1 MKHISKK
8 IRPNLSLIAI
18 ILLFVA
24 LLFSIKLVQQNQEN
38 RSSAASNSIDD
49 DYGESIAI
57 KSGSECQMSDGVCV
71 ANEKVCTDSKNTIIA
86 LADCDDPSQICCTQT
101 EEDNSGDTNSNTIV
115 SKSANS
121 QTITQDPT
129 QPIIPNRNIK
139 YQALSDSLKVWVEY
153 KKSDYY
159 AVHIWAKEPYQQLK
173 KYTYDDSGKKYTKTK
188 FIAKKLGN
196 SGLIKDKIAVAFNND
211 IHVNHN
217 AYYNNNKYWKTHTGT
232 GLVLINGNV
241 ARNEPKKPSRRMMI
255 TGITKD
261 NLLTLFAESK
271 SPKASKNT
279 AAKIGKRTKL
289 YQSIIDQ
296 GVQNTIS
303 SFGYYV
309 LNGKI
314 TSRAK
319 EKDKQGYGLRQIIC
333 QVNSNN
339 FIQITTTK
347 GYTPHTAAKLAQ
359 SLGCITAIEMDAGQ
373 STLLYYK
380 DKSTTGWTQ
389 KLVTK
394 GEEQIK
400 MWSVMY
406 WTEL

>member
-1 MKHISKK
+1 M
-8 IRPNLSLIAI
+8 
-18 ILLFVA
+18 
-24 LLFSIKLVQQNQEN
+24 LFSIKLVQLNQEN
-38 RSSAASNSIDD
+38 RSSAASNNIGD

-71 ANEKVCTDSKNTIIA
+71 ANEKACTDSKNTIIA
-86 LADCDDPSQICCTQT
+86 SADCDNTSQVCCTQT
-101 EEDNSGDTNSNTIV
+101 EDDDNDTII
-115 SKSANS
+115 SKSITN
-121 QTITQDPT
+121 QTTSQDPSL
-129 QPIIPNRNIK
+129 PIVPTKNIK

-153 KKSDYY
+153 KKNDYY
-159 AVHIWAKEPYQQLK
+159 AVHIWAKEPYKQLK
-173 KYTYDDSGKKYTKTK
+173 KYTFDDSGKKYTKNK
-188 FIAKKLGN
+188 FIAKNLGN

-261 NLLTLFAESK
+261 NLLTLFAENK
-271 SPKASKNT
+271 NPKPSKNT
-279 AAKIGKRTKL
+279 AAKITKRTEL

-309 LNGKI
+309 KNGKI

-319 EKDKQGYGLRQIIC
+319 KASQGYGLRQIIC
-333 QVNSNN
+333 QVNSHN
-339 FIQITTTK
+339 FIQITTAK
-347 GYTPHTAAKLAQ
+347 GYTPRSAAKLAQ
-359 SLGCITAIEMDAGQ
+359 SLGCITAIEMDAGH
-373 STLLYYK
+373 SALLYYK
-380 DKSTTGWTQ
+380 DKTTTNWTK

>member
-49 DYGESIAI
+49 DYGKSIAI

-101 EEDNSGDTNSNTIV
+101 EEDNNSDTNNNTIV
-115 SKSANS
+115 SKSTNS
-121 QTITQDPT
+121 QTTTQDPS
-129 QPIIPNRNIK
+129 QPIVPTKNIK
-139 YQALSDSLKVWVEY
+139 YQALSDSLKVWIEY
-153 KKSDYY
+153 KNNDYY

-188 FIAKKLGN
+188 FIAKNLGN

-217 AYYNNNKYWKTHTGT
+217 AYYNNSKYWKTFTGT
-232 GLVLINGNV
+232 GLVLINGKI

-261 NLLTLFAESK
+261 NLLTLFAENK
-271 SPKASKNT
+271 NPKASKNT
-279 AAKIGKRTKL
+279 AAKIGKRTQL

-333 QVNSNN
+333 QVNSHN
-339 FIQITTTK
+339 FIQITTAK

-359 SLGCITAIEMDAGQ
+359 SLGCITAIEMDAGH
-373 STLLYYK
+373 SALLYYK
-380 DKSTTGWTQ
+380 DKTTTNWTQ

>member
-1 MKHISKK
+1 LGGI
-8 IRPNLSLIAI
+8 
-18 ILLFVA
+18 
-24 LLFSIKLVQQNQEN
+24 Q
-38 RSSAASNSIDD
+38 
-49 DYGESIAI
+49 
-57 KSGSECQMSDGVCV
+57 
-71 ANEKVCTDSKNTIIA
+71 
-86 LADCDDPSQICCTQT
+86 
-101 EEDNSGDTNSNTIV
+101 
-115 SKSANS
+115 
-121 QTITQDPT
+121 
-129 QPIIPNRNIK
+129 
-139 YQALSDSLKVWVEY
+139 
-153 KKSDYY
+153 KSDYY

-188 FIAKKLGN
+188 FIAKNLGN

-339 FIQITTTK
+339 FIQITTAK